1 MEQTLSKTPEK
12 LHDENYWL
20 MVLSYFAAF
29 LIGLGI
35 IALVAANWEQI
46 PNHVKLGGAII
57 LMIVN
62 ALCVFAAMK
71 FNKPILKQVL
81 CGVFAAL
88 IMAVIGL
95 IGQIFQLRSD
105 VSGAC
110 LLWAACAWPLFLIT
124 PRLLWLWIPLLF
136 IGTKSF
142 LFYNTVADDI
152 LMINSGWSYTTA
164 NCIYSLIVF
173 YGLIFAYELWMIY
186 AKPMNKTV
194 ERPLRFY
201 NGALM
206 LSAVTL
212 CSGTMSDKFISAKI
226 PELTIYFPWLTIALP
241 CCGYIVAALLIYA
254 LNHKHGRVS
263 FMPWFLLGFVI
274 EGILVMFGIV
284 KENVEMFLP
293 LTSLLLMWGYAY
305 YHKMP
310 RFRYLTL
317 FALLVWFFAT
327 FGWDVFN
334 LLPSLL
340 ICVVLAVYAYLNNS
354 RRLFN
359 VAVLA
364 AVVRLLAYYAD
375 ASNLTYLGIYLIC
388 SGLLLLAT
396 VFALVKYGKLLWE
409 RKND

>member
-1 MEQTLSKTPEK
+1 MEKTSTQMPEK

-20 MVLSYFAAF
+20 MILAYFAAF

-46 PNHVKLGGAII
+46 PNNVKLGGAIV
-57 LMIVN
+57 LMIAN
-62 ALCVFAAMK
+62 ASAVILSMK
-71 FNKPILKQVL
+71 FKKNILTQVL

-110 LLWAACAWPLFLIT
+110 LLWALCAWPLFLIT

-136 IGTKSF
+136 VGTKSF
-142 LFYNTVADDI
+142 TSYNAIANEI
-152 LMINSGWSYTTA
+152 LTGRIGWSYTTA
-164 NCIYSLIVF
+164 YFICSLLVF
-173 YGLIFAYELWMIY
+173 YGLIFTYELWMLY
-186 AKPMNKTV
+186 AKPSNKTV
-194 ERPLRFY
+194 ERPLKFY
-201 NGALM
+201 CGTLL
-206 LSAVTL
+206 LSAAPLSCRPLITNVA
-212 CSGTMSDKFISAKI
+212 FAQI
-226 PELTIYFPWLTIALP
+226 PWSTIALSSY
-241 CCGYIVAALLIYA
+241 GYILAAFLIYA
-254 LNHKHGRVS
+254 LNRKHRRVS
-263 FMPWFLLGFVI
+263 FMPWFLLGFVV
-274 EGILVMFGIV
+274 ESVLLKFNILQD
-284 KENVEMFLP
+284 NVEFVLA

-327 FGWDVFN
+327 FSWDVFN
-334 LLPSLL
+334 LVPSLL
-340 ICVVLAVYAYLNNS
+340 ICAALAVYAYLNNS

-364 AVVRLLAYYAD
+364 AVIRLLYYYAD
-375 ASNLTYLGIYLIC
+375 ASNLTYLGIYLIG

-396 VFALVKYGKLLWE
+396 IFALVKYGKLLWE
-409 RKND
+409 KKHD

>member
-1 MEQTLSKTPEK
+1 MEKTSTQTPEK

-20 MVLSYFAAF
+20 MILAYFSAF

-46 PNHVKLGGAII
+46 PNNIKLGGAIV
-57 LMIVN
+57 LMIAN
-62 ALCVFAAMK
+62 ASAVILSMK
-71 FNKPILKQVL
+71 FKKNILTQVL
-81 CGVFAAL
+81 CGVLAAL

-110 LLWAACAWPLFLIT
+110 LLWALCAWPLFLIT

-136 IGTKSF
+136 VGTKSF
-142 LFYNTVADDI
+142 AIYNTFVEDV
-152 LMINSGWSYTTA
+152 LLSESGWSYATV
-164 NCIYSLIVF
+164 NYIYSLLVF
-173 YGLIFAYELWMIY
+173 YGLIFAYELWMLY
-186 AKPMNKTV
+186 AKPNSKTV

-201 NGALM
+201 CGTLL
-206 LSAVTL
+206 LSAAPLSCRPLVTNI
-212 CSGTMSDKFISAKI
+212 DFVQI
-226 PELTIYFPWLTIALP
+226 PWLTIALSSY
-241 CCGYIVAALLIYA
+241 GYILAAFLIYA
-254 LNHKHGRVS
+254 LNRKHRRVS
-263 FMPWFLLGFVI
+263 FMPWFLLGFVV
-274 EGILVMFGIV
+274 ESVLLKLGILQD
-284 KENVEMFLP
+284 NVESVLA

-327 FGWDVFN
+327 FSWDVFN
-334 LLPSLL
+334 LIPSLL
-340 ICVVLAVYAYLNNS
+340 ICAALAVYAYLNNS

-364 AVVRLLAYYAD
+364 AVIRLLYYYAD
-375 ASNLTYLGIYLIC
+375 ASNLTYLGIYLIG

-396 VFALVKYGKLLWE
+396 IFALVKYGKLLWE
-409 RKND
+409 KKHD

>member
-1 MEQTLSKTPEK
+1 MEKITTQTPEK

-20 MVLSYFAAF
+20 MILAYFSAF

-46 PNHVKLGGAII
+46 PNNVKLGGAVS
-57 LMIVN
+57 LMVVN
-62 ALCVFAAMK
+62 AAAVIISMK
-71 FNKPILKQVL
+71 FKKNILTQVL

-105 VSGAC
+105 FSGAC
-110 LLWAACAWPLFLIT
+110 LLWALCAWPLFLIT

-136 IGTKSF
+136 VGTKSF
-142 LFYNTVADDI
+142 TLYNTFAEDI
-152 LMINSGWSYTTA
+152 LIIDRGWKYAPA
-164 NCIYSLIVF
+164 NCICSLLVF
-173 YGLIFAYELWMIY
+173 YGLIFAYELWMLY
-186 AKPMNKTV
+186 AKPNSKTV
-194 ERPLRFY
+194 EHPLRFY
-201 NGALM
+201 CGTLL
-206 LSAVTL
+206 LSAAPLSCRPIFTNVA
-212 CSGTMSDKFISAKI
+212 FAQI
-226 PELTIYFPWLTIALP
+226 PWSTIALSSY
-241 CCGYIVAALLIYA
+241 GYILAAFLIYA
-254 LNHKHGRVS
+254 LNRKHGRVS
-263 FMPWFLLGFVI
+263 FMPYFLLGFLI
-274 EGILVMFGIV
+274 EGVLLKLDILHD
-284 KENVEMFLP
+284 NVESVLA

-327 FGWDVFN
+327 FSWDVFN
-334 LLPSLL
+334 LIPSLL
-340 ICVVLAVYAYLNNS
+340 ICAALAVYAYLNNS

-364 AVVRLLAYYAD
+364 AVIRLLYYYAD
-375 ASNLTYLGIYLIC
+375 ASNLTYLGIYLIG

-396 VFALVKYGKLLWE
+396 IFALVKYGKLLWE
-409 RKND
+409 KKHD

>member
-1 MEQTLSKTPEK
+1 MEKTSPQMPEK

-20 MVLSYFAAF
+20 MILAYFAAF

-46 PNHVKLGGAII
+46 PNNVKLGGAVS
-57 LMIVN
+57 LMVVN
-62 ALCVFAAMK
+62 AFAVILSMK
-71 FNKPILKQVL
+71 FKKNILTQVL

-110 LLWAACAWPLFLIT
+110 LLWAVCAWPLFLIT

-136 IGTKSF
+136 VGIKSF
-142 LFYNTVADDI
+142 AIYNTFAGDVLLDI
-152 LMINSGWSYTTA
+152 GWNYTPA
-164 NCIYSLIVF
+164 NGIYSLLVF
-173 YGLIFAYELWMIY
+173 YGLIFAYELWMLY
-186 AKPMNKTV
+186 AKTNSKTV
-194 ERPLRFY
+194 EHPLRFY
-201 NGALM
+201 CGTLL
-206 LSAVTL
+206 LSAAPLSCRPLITNVAFA
-212 CSGTMSDKFISAKI
+212 DIPWSA
-226 PELTIYFPWLTIALP
+226 IALSSY
-241 CCGYIVAALLIYA
+241 GYILAAFLIYT
-254 LNHKHGRVS
+254 LNRKHRRVS
-263 FMPWFLLGFVI
+263 FMPWFLLGFVV
-274 EGILVMFGIV
+274 ESVLLKFNILQD
-284 KENVEMFLP
+284 NVESVLA

-327 FGWDVFN
+327 FSWDVFN
-334 LLPSLL
+334 LVPSLL
-340 ICVVLAVYAYLNNS
+340 ICAALAVYAYLNNS

-364 AVVRLLAYYAD
+364 AVIRLLYYYAD
-375 ASNLTYLGIYLIC
+375 ASNLTYLGIYLIG

-409 RKND
+409 KKHD

>member
-1 MEQTLSKTPEK
+1 MEKISTQTPEK

-20 MVLSYFAAF
+20 MILAYFSAF

-46 PNHVKLGGAII
+46 PNNIKLGGAVS
-57 LMIVN
+57 LMVVN
-62 ALCVFAAMK
+62 AAAVILSMK
-71 FNKPILKQVL
+71 FKKNILTQVL

-110 LLWAACAWPLFLIT
+110 LLWALCAWPLFLIT

-136 IGTKSF
+136 VGTKSF
-142 LFYNTVADDI
+142 TLYNTFAEDI
-152 LMINSGWSYTTA
+152 LIIDRGWKYAPT
-164 NCIYSLIVF
+164 NGICSLLVF
-173 YGLIFAYELWMIY
+173 YGLIFAYELWMLY
-186 AKPMNKTV
+186 AKPANKTV

-201 NGALM
+201 CGTLL
-206 LSAVTL
+206 LSAAPLSCRPLFTNVA
-212 CSGTMSDKFISAKI
+212 FAQI
-226 PELTIYFPWLTIALP
+226 PWSTIVLSSY
-241 CCGYIVAALLIYA
+241 GYILAAMLIYA
-254 LNHKHGRVS
+254 LNRKHGRVS
-263 FMPWFLLGFVI
+263 FMPYFLLGFLI
-274 EGILVMFGIV
+274 EGVLLKLDILHD
-284 KENVEMFLP
+284 NVESVLA

-310 RFRYLTL
+310 RFRYLIL
-317 FALLVWFFAT
+317 FAMLVWFFAT
-327 FGWDVFN
+327 FSWDVFN
-334 LLPSLL
+334 LIPSLL
-340 ICVVLAVYAYLNNS
+340 ICAALAVYAYLNNS

-364 AVVRLLAYYAD
+364 AVIRLLYYYAD
-375 ASNLTYLGIYLIC
+375 ASNLTYLGIYLIG

-396 VFALVKYGKLLWE
+396 IFALVKYGKLLWE
-409 RKND
+409 KKHD

>member
-1 MEQTLSKTPEK
+1 MEKTSTQTPEK

-20 MVLSYFAAF
+20 MILAYFSAF

-46 PNHVKLGGAII
+46 PNNVKLGGAIV
-57 LMIVN
+57 LMIAN
-62 ALCVFAAMK
+62 ASAVILSMK
-71 FNKPILKQVL
+71 FKKNILTQVL

-88 IMAVIGL
+88 IMAIIGL

-110 LLWAACAWPLFLIT
+110 LLWALCAWPLFLIT

-136 IGTKSF
+136 VGTKSF
-142 LFYNTVADDI
+142 TLYNTFAEDI
-152 LMINSGWSYTTA
+152 LIIDRGWSYTTA
-164 NCIYSLIVF
+164 NCICSLTVF

-186 AKPMNKTV
+186 AKPANKTV

-201 NGALM
+201 CGTLL
-206 LSAVTL
+206 LSAAPLSCRPLFTNVAFA
-212 CSGTMSDKFISAKI
+212 DI
-226 PELTIYFPWLTIALP
+226 PWSTIALSSY
-241 CCGYIVAALLIYA
+241 GYILAALLIYA
-254 LNHKHGRVS
+254 LNRKHRRVS
-263 FMPWFLLGFVI
+263 FMPYFLLGFLI
-274 EGILVMFGIV
+274 EGVLLKLDILHD
-284 KENVEMFLP
+284 NVESVLA

-317 FALLVWFFAT
+317 FAMLVWFFAT
-327 FGWDVFN
+327 FSWDVFN

-340 ICVVLAVYAYLNNS
+340 ICAALAVYAYLNNS

-364 AVVRLLAYYAD
+364 AVIRLLYYYAD
-375 ASNLTYLGIYLIC
+375 ASNLTYLGIYLIG

-396 VFALVKYGKLLWE
+396 IFALVKYGKLLWE
-409 RKND
+409 KKHD